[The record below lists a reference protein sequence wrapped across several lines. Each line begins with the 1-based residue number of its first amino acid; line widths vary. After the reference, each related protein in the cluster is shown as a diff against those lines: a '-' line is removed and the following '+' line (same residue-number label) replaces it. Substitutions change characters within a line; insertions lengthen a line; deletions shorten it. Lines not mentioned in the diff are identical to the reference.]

1 MCIQHACAETGSRGK
16 SLGCTQPR
24 LDKSPKGG
32 GLGVGG
38 GGGGVERGRSMPPPV
53 EPCGQSSE
61 QSTAT
66 KSHTGSCN
74 TSIEEP
80 ASL

>member
-16 SLGCTQPR
+16 SPGCTQPR
-24 LDKSPKGG
+24 LDQSPE
-32 GLGVGG
+32 GG
-38 GGGGVERGRSMPPPV
+38 GGGEGEGGKSMPPPV

-66 KSHTGSCN
+66 KSHTGSYN
-74 TSIEEP
+74 TSLEEP

>member
-1 MCIQHACAETGSRGK
+1 MCGNRIKRQKPWMHSAKTGQISERG
-16 SLGCTQPR
+16 
-24 LDKSPKGG
+24 
-32 GLGVGG
+32 GVRGWGG